1 MILMVLPLCFAF
13 GFKRLVKL
21 LLAYVLE
28 DSVCVSWSM
37 IFSIIIV
44 KSVRK

>member
-1 MILMVLPLCFAF
+1 MMVLSLCFAS

-28 DSVCVSWSM
+28 DSVRVSWSM
-37 IFSIIIV
+37 IFLIIIV
-44 KSVRK
+44 KSVRKYS